1 MDRSTINKL
10 LFLISFLE
18 GGAVMVIELIGAKI
32 IAPYYGTSLYVWS
45 SVLGVTL
52 GALALGYFLGGY
64 LSNKYEGYTSLFA
77 VLFLGSIFT
86 ALCPIVA
93 PTILNITE
101 GLGVRLGSLVSVG
114 LYLLPPLV
122 CMGCVSPIIIQ
133 LITKSKEESG
143 KTAGLIYSVSTVGGI
158 LATFFAGFY
167 LIPIMGIQFSAFLTA
182 GILGSLSLLY
192 FFIKKNNTII
202 LTMILIF
209 VAVQSIIPK
218 NKAYTN
224 AETIYKSTG
233 ILGEWE
239 VLDVKSQQDKTGKL
253 QTERKLLLNGID
265 QTYTQLGFEPLS
277 LWTYPHKITAY
288 SSIKPAGSKALLL
301 GMGGGSI
308 AYELLAMGF
317 ELDIV
322 EIDERIRHIAKH
334 YFKYDDKK
342 SNLIIDD
349 ARHYIRNVDIKY
361 DVVIMDI
368 VLGEVQ
374 PAHVLSLEGFE
385 DLRAIMKEDGLVIVN
400 FQGTLYDE
408 EYSLGGKSIFKTMRE
423 AGFYTEY
430 YTNPQIEG
438 EEINYVQDIFFIGSP
453 TKLNFKDLLSNPRYN
468 EWFPYDSFYYKNL
481 VSEKELDLSLAEVLI
496 DDKPKLELINSKS
509 VVQWRKNKIE
519 ENLKVLRKVE

>member
-1 MDRSTINKL
+1 
-10 LFLISFLE
+10 
-18 GGAVMVIELIGAKI
+18 
-32 IAPYYGTSLYVWS
+32 
-45 SVLGVTL
+45 
-52 GALALGYFLGGY
+52 
-64 LSNKYEGYTSLFA
+64 
-77 VLFLGSIFT
+77 
-86 ALCPIVA
+86 
-93 PTILNITE
+93 
-101 GLGVRLGSLVSVG
+101 
-114 LYLLPPLV
+114 
-122 CMGCVSPIIIQ
+122 
-133 LITKSKEESG
+133 
-143 KTAGLIYSVSTVGGI
+143 
-158 LATFFAGFY
+158 
-167 LIPIMGIQFSAFLTA
+167 
-182 GILGSLSLLY
+182 
-192 FFIKKNNTII
+192 
-202 LTMILIF
+202 
-209 VAVQSIIPK
+209 
-218 NKAYTN
+218 
-224 AETIYKSTG
+224 
-233 ILGEWE
+233 
-239 VLDVKSQQDKTGKL
+239 
-253 QTERKLLLNGID
+253 
-265 QTYTQLGFEPLS
+265 
-277 LWTYPHKITAY
+277 
-288 SSIKPAGSKALLL
+288 
-301 GMGGGSI
+301 MGGGSI

-322 EIDERIRHIAKH
+322 EIDERIRHIAKQ

-361 DVVIMDI
+361 DMVIMDI

-438 EEINYVQDIFFIGSP
+438 EEINYIQDIFFIGSP

-468 EWFPYDSFYYKNL
+468 EWFPYDSFYYENL